1 MPAKDVDAPG
11 KTLLKTIPR
20 ELSLYKAR
28 TNYRQVGGFSRC
40 ADVSGEMAP
49 ADEMGF
55 DAWASMHGPLTKA
68 ESDVNESA
76 VRMVLS
82 HS

>member
-1 MPAKDVDAPG
+1 M
-11 KTLLKTIPR
+11 
-20 ELSLYKAR
+20 
-28 TNYRQVGGFSRC
+28 GGFSRC

-68 ESDVNESA
+68 ESDVNEPA
-76 VRMVLS
+76 VRMVPS
-82 HS
+82 HT